1 MLRRLL
7 RGVGQIVRGAPQETE
22 RNGRRSDLEV
32 DAICDFC
39 AHRYRWHGRTCTH
52 DGVQLRGDC
61 PCPGFKPSE
70 FRSIAWPGLLP
81 ATLLPEELCAA
92 CEHRYTFHDLEL
104 AIAAY
109 GGRRSLL
116 EGNPMSCHYDDP
128 SLMIGC
134 ECKGWSRSGR
144 VGERSAAGTNARR

>member
-1 MLRRLL
+1 MLRQLL
-7 RGVGQIVRGAPQETE
+7 RGVAQTMRGAPRDTE
-22 RNGRRSDLEV
+22 RNGPRRDLGV
-32 DAICDFC
+32 DAICDLC

-52 DGVQLRGDC
+52 DTVQLRGDC
-61 PCPGFKPSE
+61 PCPGFTPSG

-104 AIAAY
+104 AIAVY
-109 GGRRSLL
+109 DGRRSLL
-116 EGNPMSCHYDDP
+116 ESNSMSCHYDDP
-128 SLMIGC
+128 ALMIGC

-144 VGERSAAGTNARR
+144 VGERSALEDGPR

>member
-7 RGVGQIVRGAPQETE
+7 RGVAQTVRGAPQETE

-32 DAICDFC
+32 DAICAFC

-52 DGVQLRGDC
+52 DTVQLRGDC
-61 PCPGFKPSE
+61 PCPGFKPSG

-92 CEHRYTFHDLEL
+92 DRKSTRLNSSH
-104 AIAAY
+104 
-109 GGRRSLL
+109 
-116 EGNPMSCHYDDP
+116 
-128 SLMIGC
+128 
-134 ECKGWSRSGR
+134 
-144 VGERSAAGTNARR
+144 